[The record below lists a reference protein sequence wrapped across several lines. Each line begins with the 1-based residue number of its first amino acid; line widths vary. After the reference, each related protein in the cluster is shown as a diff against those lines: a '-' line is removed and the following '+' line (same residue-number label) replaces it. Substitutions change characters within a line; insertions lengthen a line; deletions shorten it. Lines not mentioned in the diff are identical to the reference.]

1 MVGKVTL
8 GMLPLDVEDEK
19 DLPKFSPG
27 CTWHHRARGGNEDS
41 ERNVGGWLKQR
52 RVSGEI
58 RCAEGRANHLFEGL
72 RRKHEADEVEELE
85 GKANG
90 DDVPA
95 KEWGADGVSVVARG
109 ITIRKLIEHSRQR
122 TVSDLGLVP
131 QLLLEGVCSI
141 KEVKCLRE
149 RLHYL
154 QRGGGVTPRNDAEIA
169 VASQQT
175 QSWWDKQGLRTC
187 VPVRP

>member
-1 MVGKVTL
+1 MVCSLNFNRDGHKLSVEAGSGIPLLNVATGGGKL
-8 GMLPLDVEDEK
+8 RDGRQSD
-19 DLPKFSPG
+19 
-27 CTWHHRARGGNEDS
+27 ARHAAT
-41 ERNVGGWLKQR
+41 R
-52 RVSGEI
+52 RRRRKGFAKI
-58 RCAEGRANHLFEGL
+58 FTGLHLFEGL

-90 DDVPA
+90 DD
-95 KEWGADGVSVVARG
+95 
-109 ITIRKLIEHSRQR
+109 
-122 TVSDLGLVP
+122 VP

>member
-90 DDVPA
+90 DDVP
-95 KEWGADGVSVVARG
+95 
-109 ITIRKLIEHSRQR
+109 
-122 TVSDLGLVP
+122 